1 MALQVLI
8 HCDIPNACYM
18 EYTSEIAEAPQDY
31 DRVVSRVI
39 PFDRCDTYECIRIQI
54 VNDLV
59 LEGDKSFNVSLTSP
73 VGEIAVSPSRATVN
87 IIRDAD
93 SKLYVVRYKKPSN

>member
-1 MALQVLI
+1 M
-8 HCDIPNACYM
+8 
-18 EYTSEIAEAPQDY
+18 
-31 DRVVSRVI
+31 VSRVI
-39 PFDRCDTYECIRIQI
+39 SFVRCDTNECLRIQI

-59 LEGDKSFNVSLTSP
+59 LEGDESFIVSLTSP

-93 SKLYVVRYKKPSN
+93 SKLYMVGYKKPSN